1 MFAVGYDINWCE
13 SGGNGT
19 SVSYEAA
26 NLDYNDCLEAGENL
40 SVQFWISDGG
50 QNTQHSIEWQIY
62 DWNGVSMGTYSQ
74 DVNFNNSS
82 YNTFFWNLDTTG
94 WSEGTYS
101 FAIASPE
108 DGNYYTWFY
117 FEIGCSGCGY
127 DLSLISGNYQVWSE
141 AFGTIFSSWNET
153 NTSSSSTNDDTPQ
166 IYPGD
171 TLWTW
176 FQINC
181 LMHGEEYL
189 ANMTITNSA
198 NLVVYTDE
206 ETFNQSHWSNWYT
219 YSPEDG
225 ISTSLLPAGEYCGTF
240 TLYVSPF
247 GSADV
252 VYTITNCVEVV
263 SLDDW
268 DGCGTNISYVQ
279 HEQDVNGNPFVQQDT
294 VFLTNSEVWYSEFV
308 DCLVIG
314 ENYTMVTNVT
324 FNGAPYSEETENF
337 TVYQFSDIT
346 KWSWGTV
353 NIIGSSGW
361 EELNVGNYCVETTI
375 HSTDSTYTNLIAMV
389 STVTDCFA
397 VVEVNNNWGDD
408 WWDDQTNNT
417 TGSPNNPI
425 MPDTNCSDL
434 NNSLTGLNLTNS
446 FNMTDCENGTGFWFN
461 LTVNGTGI
469 NWYDPIYAVGYD
481 YEVISGPKFASSVV
495 PPGYGDD
502 KFDLYVW
509 DGMEYVLV
517 GSDLDA
523 LTQYWFTD
531 DGGITTT
538 PGDYNGITMF
548 SIRGLELDAKLD
560 PDDPNAFV
568 TGMTFVQDP
577 NEVSEVIL
585 SMNPIRVSDEDDD
598 GIADDDDNCVND
610 ANSDQADSDGNGIG
624 DACES
629 AASSGDED
637 DGGDDKSDDDSSN
650 KTLAYAALLAVALV
664 GIMVIFGRENDK

>member
-1 MFAVGYDINWCE
+1 LCE
-13 SGGNGT
+13 PGSNST
-19 SVSYEAA
+19 DVSYEAQ
-26 NLDYNDCLEAGENL
+26 NLDNNDCLEAGENL
-40 SVQFWISDGG
+40 SIQFWVIDD
-50 QNTQHSIEWQIY
+50 QMPVQHTMTWQIY
-62 DWNGVSMGTYSQ
+62 DWNGVVMGTYSQ
-74 DVNFNNSS
+74 DVALDSS
-82 YNTFFWNLDTTG
+82 GYGTFVWNLDTTG
-94 WSEGTYS
+94 WTDGSYS
-101 FAIASPE
+101 LAIETE
-108 DGNYYTWFY
+108 DGMYVTWFY
-117 FEIGCSGCGY
+117 FDVGCSGCGY
-127 DLSLISGNYQVWSE
+127 DLSLISGNYQVWSN

-171 TLWTW
+171 TLGAW

-181 LMHGEEYL
+181 LTHGEEYL

-206 ETFNQSHWSNWYT
+206 ETFTQSHWSNWYS
-219 YSPEDG
+219 YSEQG
-225 ISTSLLPAGEYCGTF
+225 ISTDLLPAGEYCVTF

-268 DGCGTNISYVQ
+268 DGCGTNITYLE
-279 HEQDVNGNPFVQQDT
+279 HEQDVNGNPFVQQGM
-294 VFLTNSEVWYSEFV
+294 VFLTTSDVRYSNFV
-308 DCLVIG
+308 DCLMIG
-314 ENYTMVTNVT
+314 ENYTMTTEIT
-324 FNGAPYSEETENF
+324 FNGAPYSEDTDNF

-346 KWSWGTV
+346 QWSWGPV
-353 NIIGSSGW
+353 NNIGQQPW
-361 EELNVGNYCVETTI
+361 ILEDLDVGNYCVETTI

-389 STVTDCFA
+389 STVQDCFA
-397 VVEVNNNWGDD
+397 VIEANNNWADD
-408 WWDDQTNNT
+408 WWDEQTNNT
-417 TGSPNNPI
+417 TGNPNNPI

-481 YEVISGPKFASSVV
+481 YEVISGPKFASIVV

-502 KFDLYVW
+502 KFDLYLW
-509 DGMEYVLV
+509 DGVDYELV

-531 DGGITTT
+531 DGGITTI
-538 PGDYNGITMF
+538 PGDYEGITMF

-610 ANSDQADSDGNGIG
+610 ANSDQADSDNNGVG
-624 DACES
+624 DACETS
-629 AASSGDED
+629 APSGDED

-664 GIMVIFGRENDK
+664 GVLVIFGRENDK

>member
-1 MFAVGYDINWCE
+1 
-13 SGGNGT
+13 
-19 SVSYEAA
+19 
-26 NLDYNDCLEAGENL
+26 
-40 SVQFWISDGG
+40 
-50 QNTQHSIEWQIY
+50 
-62 DWNGVSMGTYSQ
+62 
-74 DVNFNNSS
+74 
-82 YNTFFWNLDTTG
+82 
-94 WSEGTYS
+94 
-101 FAIASPE
+101 
-108 DGNYYTWFY
+108 
-117 FEIGCSGCGY
+117 
-127 DLSLISGNYQVWSE
+127 
-141 AFGTIFSSWNET
+141 
-153 NTSSSSTNDDTPQ
+153 
-166 IYPGD
+166 
-171 TLWTW
+171 
-176 FQINC
+176 
-181 LMHGEEYL
+181 
-189 ANMTITNSA
+189 
-198 NLVVYTDE
+198 
-206 ETFNQSHWSNWYT
+206 
-219 YSPEDG
+219 
-225 ISTSLLPAGEYCGTF
+225 
-240 TLYVSPF
+240 
-247 GSADV
+247 
-252 VYTITNCVEVV
+252 
-263 SLDDW
+263 
-268 DGCGTNISYVQ
+268 
-279 HEQDVNGNPFVQQDT
+279 
-294 VFLTNSEVWYSEFV
+294 
-308 DCLVIG
+308 
-314 ENYTMVTNVT
+314 
-324 FNGAPYSEETENF
+324 
-337 TVYQFSDIT
+337 
-346 KWSWGTV
+346 
-353 NIIGSSGW
+353 
-361 EELNVGNYCVETTI
+361 
-375 HSTDSTYTNLIAMV
+375 
-389 STVTDCFA
+389 
-397 VVEVNNNWGDD
+397 
-408 WWDDQTNNT
+408 
-417 TGSPNNPI
+417 
-425 MPDTNCSDL
+425 
-434 NNSLTGLNLTNS
+434 
-446 FNMTDCENGTGFWFN
+446 MTDCENGTGFWFN

-481 YEVISGPKFASSVV
+481 YEVISGPKFASIVV